1 MKQITIG
8 DVSIYSEDEDTW
20 EDLIR
25 VVRKANKA
33 YMECVYSPRQIKK
46 ESWLR
51 KLIKRTKR
59 KLF

>member
-8 DVSIYSEDEDTW
+8 DISIYSEDENTW
-20 EDLIR
+20 GDLIR

-33 YMECVYSPRQIKK
+33 YLDSLNLTGQKK
-46 ESWLR
+46 REPFAQ
-51 KLIKRTKR
+51 KLEKWVKK

>member
-1 MKQITIG
+1 MKQIIIG
-8 DVSIYSEDEDTW
+8 DLSIYSEGEDTW

-33 YMECVYSPRQIKK
+33 YLNSLNFTGQKK
-46 ESWLR
+46 REPFAQ
-51 KLIKRTKR
+51 KLEKWVKN